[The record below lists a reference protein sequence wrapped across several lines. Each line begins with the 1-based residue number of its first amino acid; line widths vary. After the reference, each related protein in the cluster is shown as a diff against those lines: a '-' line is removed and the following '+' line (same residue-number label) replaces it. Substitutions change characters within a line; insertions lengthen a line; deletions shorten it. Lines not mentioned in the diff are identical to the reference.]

1 MIRFFEYFKW
11 SLIPFTILALIA
23 LGLLTGVK
31 GALDRLGIFI
41 GLLISYIN
49 TLLGYAIILWG
60 YKRSMNKFM
69 ASFYGGMIFRFL
81 LIFVV
86 LFVLIVAFEMPI
98 ISLIVSLGISYF
110 IFLGLEIYIIHKYSD
125 SK

>member
-11 SLIPFTILALIA
+11 SLIPFTILALIV
-23 LGLLTGVK
+23 LGLLTSVK
-31 GALDRLGIFI
+31 EALDRLGIFI

-86 LFVLIVAFEMPI
+86 LFVLIVAFEIPI

-110 IFLGLEIYIIHKYSD
+110 IFLGLEIYIIHRYSD

>member
-11 SLIPFTILALIA
+11 SLIPFTILVVTA

-31 GALDRLGIFI
+31 GTLDRLGIFI
-41 GLLISYIN
+41 GLVISYIN

-86 LFVLIVAFEMPI
+86 LFVLIVAFEIPI
-98 ISLIVSLGISYF
+98 IALIVSLGISYF

-125 SK
+125 LK